1 MHSTATLERLPPPT
15 SAVDAFIAAHPR
27 AIPRTLEPA
36 RPRFDSIDL
45 LRGMVMILMVLDHTR
60 DFLGSG
66 AVNPRDVHEPLLF
79 LTRWVTHFC
88 APIFVFLA
96 GVSAFLYGSRGHLQ
110 ADVSRFLVTRGAWL
124 VFLELTVVKLGW
136 SFSARADF
144 FFLQIIWAIGWSM
157 IALAGIIFLRR
168 WAIATIG
175 LALIA
180 GHNLLDPVNAATFGP
195 FAGLWNILHAPAMLE
210 PIAGTSVFALYPV
223 LPWIGVIAAGYAF
236 GPVMLLDPANRRRT
250 AFALG
255 AAAIAVF
262 IVLRGT
268 GLYGDPAPREIHDNL
283 LASVLSFIN
292 CEKYPPSLL
301 YLAMTLGPAL
311 LFLGVV
317 DTAASPL
324 ARAIVTLGRVP
335 MLYYVAHIFLLHAL
349 AVALALATTGDAA
362 WLFGGMPLLEKP
374 AAFGVS
380 LVWIYPITV
389 AVVAALY
396 PLCHW
401 FAALKQRN
409 ASPWLSYL

>member
-15 SAVDAFIAAHPR
+15 SAIDAFIAAHPR
-27 AIPRTLEPA
+27 ETSRPVEPA

-45 LRGMVMILMVLDHTR
+45 LRGLVMILMVLGHTH

-79 LTRWVTHFC
+79 LTRWATHFC

-110 ADVSRFLVTRGAWL
+110 SDVSRFLLTRGAWL
-124 VFLELTVVKLGW
+124 VFLEFTVVKFGW

-144 FFLQIIWAIGWSM
+144 FVLHAIWAIGWSM

-168 WAIATIG
+168 AAIAAIG

-180 GHNLLDPVNAATFGP
+180 GHNLLDPINAATFGP
-195 FAGLWNILHAPAMLE
+195 FGAVWNILHASAMLE
-210 PIAGTSVFALYPV
+210 LVAGIRVFALYPL

-236 GPVMLLDPANRRRT
+236 GPVMLLDAANRRRI
-250 AFALG
+250 ALALG
-255 AAAIAVF
+255 ATAISVF

-268 GLYGDPAPREIHDNL
+268 GLYGDPTPRGIHDNL
-283 LASVLSFIN
+283 LASVLSFLD

-317 DTAASPL
+317 DRVASPF
-324 ARAIVTLGRVP
+324 ACAIVTLGRVP
-335 MLYYVAHIFLLHAL
+335 LLYNIAHVFLLHAL
-349 AVALALATTGDAA
+349 TVALALITTGDAT
-362 WLFGGMPLLEKP
+362 WLFGGMPLIEKP
-374 AAFGVS
+374 AAFGID
-380 LVWIYPITV
+380 LIWIYPITV

-409 ASPWLSYL
+409 PSPWLSHL

>member
-1 MHSTATLERLPPPT
+1 MHSTATLERLPPPA
-15 SAVDAFIAAHPR
+15 SALDAFIAAHPR
-27 AIPRTLEPA
+27 ETPRALEPV

-45 LRGMVMILMVLDHTR
+45 LRGLVMILMVLDHAR
-60 DFLGSG
+60 DFFGSS

-88 APIFVFLA
+88 APIFVFLT

-124 VFLELTVVKLGW
+124 IFLELTVVKLGW

-144 FFLQIIWAIGWSM
+144 FLLQAIWAIGWSM

-168 WAIATIG
+168 WAIAAIG
-175 LALIA
+175 LVLIA
-180 GHNLLDPVNAATFGP
+180 GHNLLDPIDAATFGP
-195 FAGLWNILHAPAMLE
+195 FAPVWNILHAPTMFE
-210 PIAGTSVFALYPV
+210 PVAGTSVFALYPL

-236 GPVMLLDPANRRRT
+236 GPVMLLEARSRRRT
-250 AFALG
+250 AFAFG
-255 AAAIAVF
+255 AAAVALFVI
-262 IVLRGT
+262 LRGI
-268 GLYGDPAPREIHDNL
+268 GLYGDPTQPETHDSL
-283 LASVLSFIN
+283 LAAVLSFVN

-311 LFLGVV
+311 LFLGIVE
-317 DTAASPL
+317 TAASPL

-335 MLYYVAHIFLLHAL
+335 MLFYVAHLFVLHAI
-349 AVALALATTGDAA
+349 AVCIALATTGDAT
-362 WLFGGMPLLEKP
+362 WLFGGMPLLARP
-374 AAFGVS
+374 ASYG
-380 LVWIYPITV
+380 LNLIWIYPITL